1 MNEAV
6 FSMYTLKCFELGI
19 IPIRNFDGE
28 PVNINEALDLAT
40 QDEVRK
46 TKRKFRKLWRK
57 AARSKEI
64 AAQEH
69 WVQNVSEFEV
79 CKSSGRLPTRAQRR
93 SRSRTVSR
101 YLASKITK

>member
-1 MNEAV
+1 MDYQEILVKLRMLEEGIVPFSGYSFVDINNALESLPPNERR
-6 FSMYTLKCFELGI
+6 KC
-19 IPIRNFDGE
+19 R
-28 PVNINEALDLAT
+28 
-40 QDEVRK
+40 
-46 TKRKFRKLWRK
+46 RKFRKLWRK